1 LLAFGAMSAERRVTY
16 VDSSAIVKLVVAEPE
31 SKALRSYLARR
42 RSLVS
47 SGLARTEVARA
58 LLPSGREAVARGEDA
73 LRRIQLLRVNDRVL
87 SEAGRMEPAEL
98 RSLDAIHL
106 ASATQLGPSVKQIV
120 TYDERMA
127 EAAQALGWS
136 VASPS

>member
-1 LLAFGAMSAERRVTY
+1 MSAERRLTY
-16 VDSSAIVKLVVAEPE
+16 IDSSAIVKLVVAEPE
-31 SKALRSYLARR
+31 SNVLRRYLSRR
-42 RSLVS
+42 QPLVS
-47 SGLARTEVARA
+47 SALARTEVARA
-58 LLPSGREAVARGEDA
+58 LLPSGPEALARGEDA

-106 ASATQLGPSVKQIV
+106 ASVSELGPSVTRIV

-127 EAAQALGWS
+127 EAARAIGWS